1 MRITMTLA
9 LAAALTATG
18 AAAQQSAGQHDQHQ
32 GGAHRHPQAAEKK
45 NPVKA
50 DDTSIAA
57 GKQVFEKQCAACHGA
72 TGKGD
77 GKMAGELNP
86 KPSDLTD
93 ADWKHG
99 ATDGELYLVIHDGS
113 KNTGMKPFASKI
125 TEHQIWDVI
134 NYIRTLG
141 PAKSH

>member
-1 MRITMTLA
+1 MRVMIPVLVLA
-9 LAAALTATG
+9 GALG
-18 AAAQQSAGQHDQHQ
+18 ANLVAQSSHQHDQHQ
-32 GGAHRHPQAAEKK
+32 AGAHRHPQAAAKK

-50 DDTSIAA
+50 DETSIAA
-57 GKQVFEKQCAACHGA
+57 GKQVFDKQCAACHGA

-77 GKMAGELNP
+77 GKMAAELDP

-99 ATDGELYLVIHDGS
+99 STDGEIFLVIHDGA
-113 KNTGMKPFASKI
+113 KNTGMKPYASKL
-125 TEHQIWDVI
+125 TEHQIWDVV

-141 PAKSH
+141 PARSH